1 MAMAG
6 TMEQGARRDLRHG
19 RIVRIG
25 HVAALLAALCLMPGA
40 KARADAGNVA
50 LAQSFVENLS
60 VQGIDVL
67 ADKSLTTGQRIAK
80 FRTMLQTD
88 VDIPRIARFTLGR
101 YWRTASAQ
109 QRTEFQSLFQEWLL
123 SNYVARFAD
132 YSGQTITV
140 TGGQTESD
148 TLVVVHSRVNQT
160 NGAPPVDVD
169 WRIWVQDGQGRV
181 VDVVVEGVSMAITL
195 RSQFDSVIQNNGGDV
210 AALLTRM
217 RAAVGRTG
225 GGPAANGA

>member
-1 MAMAG
+1 MGQSDM
-6 TMEQGARRDLRHG
+6 
-19 RIVRIG
+19 
-25 HVAALLAALCLMPGA
+25 
-40 KARADAGNVA
+40 GNVA

-67 ADKSLTTGQRIAK
+67 ADKSLSRDQRIAK
-80 FRTMLQTD
+80 FRAMLQND

-101 YWRTASAQ
+101 YWRTASVQ
-109 QRTEFQSLFQEWLL
+109 QREEFKALFQDWLL

-148 TLVVVHSRVNQT
+148 SLVVVRSRVNQT

-169 WRIWVQDGQGRV
+169 WRIWVQNGQGRV

-195 RSQFDSVIQNNGGDV
+195 RSQFDSVIQNNGGSV
-210 AALLTRM
+210 SALLTRM
-217 RAAVGRTG
+217 RAAVAPAGGNRT
-225 GGPAANGA
+225 ATSADGA

>member
-1 MAMAG
+1 MRNRQRLAAG
-6 TMEQGARRDLRHG
+6 
-19 RIVRIG
+19 IG
-25 HVAALLAALCLMPGA
+25 YVTTALLSLVLCMAPA
-40 KARADAGNVA
+40 TARADMGQSDMGNVA

-67 ADKSLTTGQRIAK
+67 ADKSLSRDQRIAK
-80 FRTMLQTD
+80 FRAMLQND

-101 YWRTASAQ
+101 YWRTASVQ
-109 QRTEFQSLFQEWLL
+109 QREEFKALFQDWLL

-148 TLVVVHSRVNQT
+148 SLVVVRSRVNQT

-169 WRIWVQDGQGRV
+169 WRIWVQNGQGRV

-195 RSQFDSVIQNNGGDV
+195 RSQFDSVIQNNGGSV
-210 AALLTRM
+210 SALLTRM
-217 RAAVGRTG
+217 RAAVAPAGGNRT
-225 GGPAANGA
+225 ATSADGA

>member
-1 MAMAG
+1 MAA
-6 TMEQGARRDLRHG
+6 TMGREFRMGDRHRRAAR
-19 RIVRIG
+19 VRY
-25 HVAALLAALCLMPGA
+25 VAALLSLVLCLAPA
-40 KARADAGNVA
+40 ATAHADMGNVA
-50 LAQSFVENLS
+50 LARSFVENLS

-67 ADKSLTTGQRIAK
+67 ADKSLSQSQRIAK
-80 FRTMLQTD
+80 FRTMLQSD

-109 QRTEFQSLFQEWLL
+109 QRGEFQSLFQDWLL

-140 TGGQTESD
+140 TGGQTESES
-148 TLVVVHSRVNQT
+148 LVVVHSRVNQT

-169 WRIWVQDGQGRV
+169 WRIWVQGGQGRV

-210 AALLTRM
+210 SALLTRM
-217 RAAVGRTG
+217 RSAVGATVTAG
-225 GGPAANGA
+225 GA